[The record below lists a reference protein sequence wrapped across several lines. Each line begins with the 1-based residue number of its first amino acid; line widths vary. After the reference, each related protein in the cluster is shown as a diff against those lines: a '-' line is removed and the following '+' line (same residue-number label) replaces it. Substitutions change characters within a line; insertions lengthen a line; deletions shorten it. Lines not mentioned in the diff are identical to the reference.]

1 MLHLFAGAL
10 PTLINLNL
18 LLQRS
23 DTIIHII
30 HDQLFSTTCVLLSRF
45 VTPDIVKRSKQG
57 ETIAEITELVQD
69 PDKLLAKDKFFLS
82 YLARSQIKK
91 LLSEG
96 DNSQFEY
103 DNFFDACQ
111 AFHKEAFLYAVKWFP
126 LNDEIFNIF

>member
-1 MLHLFAGAL
+1 MQGAL

-23 DTIIHII
+23 DTVIHII

-69 PDKLLAKDKFFLS
+69 LDKLLAKDKFFLS

>member
-1 MLHLFAGAL
+1 MQGAL

-69 PDKLLAKDKFFLS
+69 LDKLLAKDKFFLS

>member
-1 MLHLFAGAL
+1 M
-10 PTLINLNL
+10 INLNL

-30 HDQLFSTTCVLLSRF
+30 HGQLFSTTCVLLSRF

>member
-1 MLHLFAGAL
+1 MQGAL

-23 DTIIHII
+23 DTLIHII
-30 HDQLFSTTCVLLSRF
+30 HGQLFSTTCVLLSRF

>member
-1 MLHLFAGAL
+1 MQGAF

-23 DTIIHII
+23 DPIIHII

-111 AFHKEAFLYAVKWFP
+111 AFHKEAFLYAVK
-126 LNDEIFNIF
+126 

>member
-1 MLHLFAGAL
+1 MQGAL
-10 PTLINLNL
+10 PSLINLNL

-30 HDQLFSTTCVLLSRF
+30 HGQLFSTTCVLLSRF

>member
-1 MLHLFAGAL
+1 MQGAF
-10 PTLINLNL
+10 PTLINPNL

-23 DTIIHII
+23 DPIIHII

>member
-1 MLHLFAGAL
+1 MQGAL

-103 DNFFDACQ
+103 DNFFDAYQ

>member
-1 MLHLFAGAL
+1 MQGAL

-45 VTPDIVKRSKQG
+45 VTPDTVKRSKQG

>member
-1 MLHLFAGAL
+1 MQGAL

-111 AFHKEAFLYAVKWFP
+111 AFHKEAFLYALKWFP

>member
-1 MLHLFAGAL
+1 MQGAL
-10 PTLINLNL
+10 PSLINLNL

>member
-1 MLHLFAGAL
+1 M

-23 DTIIHII
+23 DTVIHII

-69 PDKLLAKDKFFLS
+69 LDKLLAKDKFFLS

>member
-1 MLHLFAGAL
+1 M

-69 PDKLLAKDKFFLS
+69 LDKLLAKDKFFLS

>member
-1 MLHLFAGAL
+1 MQGAL

-30 HDQLFSTTCVLLSRF
+30 HGQLFSTTCVLLSRF

-111 AFHKEAFLYAVKWFP
+111 AFHKEAFLYDVKWFP

>member
-1 MLHLFAGAL
+1 MQGAL

-30 HDQLFSTTCVLLSRF
+30 HGQLFSTTCVLLSRF

>member
-1 MLHLFAGAL
+1 M
-10 PTLINLNL
+10 PSLINLNL

-30 HDQLFSTTCVLLSRF
+30 HGQLFSTTCVLLSRF

>member
-1 MLHLFAGAL
+1 MFYSVDLSLQIL
-10 PTLINLNL
+10 LNDL
-18 LLQRS
+18 
-23 DTIIHII
+23 
-30 HDQLFSTTCVLLSRF
+30 
-45 VTPDIVKRSKQG
+45 KQG